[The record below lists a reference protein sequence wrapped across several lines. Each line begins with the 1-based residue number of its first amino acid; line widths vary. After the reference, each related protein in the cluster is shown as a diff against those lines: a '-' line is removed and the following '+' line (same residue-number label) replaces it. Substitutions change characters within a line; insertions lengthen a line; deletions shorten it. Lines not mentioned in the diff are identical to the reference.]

1 MTTPTSKKFIGATL
15 ISVLALSACSTDMS
29 KPSGRASAQAQIG
42 AVNAQITE
50 DASRLQRVSET
61 GRPANM
67 RVRDGLYLG
76 QDGFRTGRGDPLPR
90 RLETDNG
97 ISINM
102 AKEVGLR
109 EFSMELRR
117 VTGLRVDYRDVATA
131 PLMSAVKEAS
141 DPKQNSGAD
150 STMSLRDVAAGNLAP
165 SNQNNSSKTEDTS
178 DHPLDIKFRANYTGP
193 LSGLLDQVAT
203 RIGADWEY
211 RGGRIKFLGPQTI
224 TYTIWALPGAAEASS
239 TIGGGGSSN
248 VFGGSSPA
256 TTSRTISS
264 DYWSALE
271 AGLADII
278 PEFGARYSVN
288 KASGTIVVTAF
299 QNIHE
304 RIADFVEQENG
315 RLSRQVAIKVDVL
328 AFNSEESDT
337 RSTSFSLALENAAAG
352 LSFGMESAA
361 NEIDGASNLGV
372 NVIDTSS
379 SLSGS
384 SALIRALSKQG
395 NISILNSA
403 SVIATNNTPTPFSIM
418 TEQAYLAGSTTTVDE
433 NGAESTELETGI
445 VNSGINL
452 VVTPRVL
459 SSGTVNIDYSLNISE
474 LKGIELYEA
483 TDASVQLPEIDT
495 RNFMQN
501 LNMDSGDTMVIASYD
516 GYHADRSGSGP
527 FDPRLWGL
535 GGNDQYQVENS
546 KIVILMT
553 PVVVEKQN
561 APRARH

>member
-15 ISVLALSACSTDMS
+15 ISVMALSACSTDMS
-29 KPSGRASAQAQIG
+29 RPSGRASAQAKIG
-42 AVNAQITE
+42 AAEAQINE
-50 DASRLQRVSET
+50 DASRLQRVSDT
-61 GRPANM
+61 GRPSNL

-90 RLETDNG
+90 RLETDDG

-102 AKEVGLR
+102 SKEVSLR

-117 VTGLRVDYRDVATA
+117 ITGLRVDYRDVSTA
-131 PLMSAVKEAS
+131 PSMSPTSQS
-141 DPKQNSGAD
+141 DGDSPDSGAD
-150 STMSLRDVAAGNLAP
+150 STTTLRDVAAGNLA
-165 SNQNNSSKTEDTS
+165 SNNQGNNSQVEDLS
-178 DHPLDIKFRANYTGP
+178 DHPLDIKFRADYTGP

-211 RGGRIKFLGPQTI
+211 RGGRIKFLGPQTV
-224 TYTIWALPGAAEASS
+224 TYTIWALPGVSQASS
-239 TIGGGGSSN
+239 TIGGGGSAD

-264 DYWSALE
+264 DYWSSLE
-271 AGLADII
+271 AGLQDIV

-299 QNIHE
+299 QNVHD
-304 RIADFVEQENG
+304 RIADFVERENG

-328 AFNSEESDT
+328 AFTSEEGDT
-337 RSTSFSLALENAAAG
+337 RATNFNIALENAAAG
-352 LSFGMESAA
+352 LSFGMETAPNDLDGAA
-361 NEIDGASNLGV
+361 NFGV
-372 NVIDTSS
+372 NVIDTDS

-384 SALIRALSKQG
+384 SALIRALANQG
-395 NISILNSA
+395 NISVLNSA
-403 SVIATNNTPTPFSIM
+403 SVIATNNTPTPFSIV
-418 TEQAYLAGSTTTVDE
+418 TEQAYLAGSSTTIDE
-433 NGAESTELETGI
+433 SGAESTELETGI
-445 VNSGINL
+445 VNSGINM

-459 SSGTVNIDYSLNISE
+459 SSGTVNIDYTLNISE
-474 LKGIELYEA
+474 LKGIETYESE
-483 TDASVQLPEIDT
+483 DASVQLPEIDT

-516 GYHADRSGSGP
+516 GSRADRSGSGP

-535 GGNDQYQVENS
+535 GGNDSYRVEDT